1 MNLVNTSTPNLLPR
15 NIKSLRRKLR
25 FSQEELA
32 QKLGLN
38 RGNIAS
44 YENGSAEPKIC
55 NLLKF
60 ASLFRV
66 SILDLTQKDLS
77 EDTTF
82 LEASENFQEF
92 SSRDLALIDQY
103 AKKAE
108 EIREYIEGLT
118 KCINFKAQCKEELPK
133 LFSEGLGAYMLG
145 LPTCALGFLFFVAIH
160 IVSLVTY
167 RKLS

>member
-1 MNLVNTSTPNLLPR
+1 MNLVNKSTPNFLPR
-15 NIKSLRRKLR
+15 NIKCLRRKLR

-60 ASLFRV
+60 SHLFGI
-66 SILDLTQKDLS
+66 SIMDLTQKDMNE
-77 EDTTF
+77 EDSF
-82 LEASENFQEF
+82 VAASDNFQEI
-92 SSRDLALIDQY
+92 SDRDLELVQEY

-108 EIREYIEGLT
+108 EIREFMEGLT
-118 KCINFKAQCKEELPK
+118 KCINFKAHCKEGLPK
-133 LFSEGLGAYMLG
+133 DLRHVLDYYEQLHDASLQLIHNHQS
-145 LPTCALGFLFFVAIH
+145 LIDFVKCR
-160 IVSLVTY
+160 V
-167 RKLS
+167 K

>member
-77 EDTTF
+77 EDTIF

-92 SSRDLALIDQY
+92 SNRDLALIEQY

-108 EIREYIEGLT
+108 EIREFIEGLT
-118 KCINFKAQCKEELPK
+118 KCINFKAQCKEDLPK
-133 LFSEGLGAYMLG
+133 DLRHIIDYYEQLHDASLQLIHNHQT
-145 LPTCALGFLFFVAIH
+145 LIDFVKCKI
-160 IVSLVTY
+160 
-167 RKLS
+167 R

>member
-1 MNLVNTSTPNLLPR
+1 MNSVNGSTANFLPH
-15 NIKSLRRKLR
+15 NIKCLRRKLR

-60 ASLFRV
+60 SNLFGV
-66 SILDLTQKDLS
+66 SIIDLTQKDMR
-77 EDTTF
+77 EADTFQSAT
-82 LEASENFQEF
+82 ENFQDI
-92 SSRDLALIDQY
+92 SGRDLELIAEY

-108 EIREYIEGLT
+108 EIREFMEGLT
-118 KCINFKAQCKEELPK
+118 KCINFKAHCKEGLSKDLRHVIDYYEQLHDASLQLIHNHQSLIDFVKCK
-133 LFSEGLGAYMLG
+133 L
-145 LPTCALGFLFFVAIH
+145 
-160 IVSLVTY
+160 
-167 RKLS
+167 R

>member
-1 MNLVNTSTPNLLPR
+1 MNSVNESTPNFLPY
-15 NIKSLRRKLR
+15 NIKCLRRKLR

-60 ASLFRV
+60 SNLFGI
-66 SILDLTQKDLS
+66 SIIDLTQKDMR
-77 EDTTF
+77 EDGTF
-82 LEASENFQEF
+82 QSATETYLDISGRDQE
-92 SSRDLALIDQY
+92 LVAEY

-118 KCINFKAQCKEELPK
+118 KCINFKAQCKEGLPK
-133 LFSEGLGAYMLG
+133 DLRHVMDYYEQLHDASLQLIHNHQS
-145 LPTCALGFLFFVAIH
+145 LIDFVKC
-160 IVSLVTY
+160 
-167 RKLS
+167 KLK

>member
-66 SILDLTQKDLS
+66 FD
-77 EDTTF
+77 
-82 LEASENFQEF
+82 
-92 SSRDLALIDQY
+92 
-103 AKKAE
+103 
-108 EIREYIEGLT
+108 
-118 KCINFKAQCKEELPK
+118 
-133 LFSEGLGAYMLG
+133 
-145 LPTCALGFLFFVAIH
+145 
-160 IVSLVTY
+160 
-167 RKLS
+167 

>member
-1 MNLVNTSTPNLLPR
+1 MNLVNTSTPNFLPR
-15 NIKSLRRKLR
+15 NIKCLRRKLR

-60 ASLFRV
+60 ASLFGV
-66 SILDLTQKDLS
+66 SILDLTQIDLS
-77 EDTTF
+77 EDNNYVS
-82 LEASENFQEF
+82 ASGNFQER
-92 SSRDLALIDQY
+92 SIEDNELIEQY

-108 EIREYIEGLT
+108 EIREFIEGLT
-118 KCINFKAQCKEELPK
+118 KCINFKAQCKEGLPK
-133 LFSEGLGAYMLG
+133 DLRHVMDYYEQLHDASLQLIHHHQS
-145 LPTCALGFLFFVAIH
+145 LIDFVKCK
-160 IVSLVTY
+160 V
-167 RKLS
+167 R

>member
-1 MNLVNTSTPNLLPR
+1 MNSVNGSTPNFLPH
-15 NIKSLRRKLR
+15 NIKCLRRKLR

-60 ASLFRV
+60 SNLFGV
-66 SILDLTQKDLS
+66 SIIDLTQKDMR
-77 EDTTF
+77 EADTFQSAT
-82 LEASENFQEF
+82 ENFQDI
-92 SSRDLALIDQY
+92 SGRDLELIAEY

-108 EIREYIEGLT
+108 EIREFMEGLT
-118 KCINFKAQCKEELPK
+118 KCINFKAHCKEGLSKDLRHVIDYYEQLHDASLQLIHNHQSLIDFVKCK
-133 LFSEGLGAYMLG
+133 L
-145 LPTCALGFLFFVAIH
+145 
-160 IVSLVTY
+160 
-167 RKLS
+167 R